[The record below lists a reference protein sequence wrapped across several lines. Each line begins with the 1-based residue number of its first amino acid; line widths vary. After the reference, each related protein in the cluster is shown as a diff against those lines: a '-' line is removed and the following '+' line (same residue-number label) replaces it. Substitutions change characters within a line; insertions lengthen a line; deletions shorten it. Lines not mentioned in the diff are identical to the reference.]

1 MSTVDRST
9 RVHHSAAESPI
20 GALSD
25 GMIVAVGG
33 FGLSGFG
40 LSGFGLSG
48 FALSGFGL
56 SGFRQT

>member
-33 FGLSGFG
+33 FGLSGF
-40 LSGFGLSG
+40 
-48 FALSGFGL
+48 ALSGFGL